1 MSNRRIDAQRA
12 RELLAAATPGPWGQD
27 DACGHFEVH
36 IYAPKGEPRLSMNYW
51 ESLVIVHGNED
62 QPRIGYQVAWGNADL
77 ICNAHDLAQ
86 TVVDLHAEVE
96 RAASAERGR
105 IVAWLRAWAD
115 AYEPKYSVYPDDCRD
130 LADRIERGE
139 VKP

>member
-27 DACGHFEVH
+27 DACGLFEVH
-36 IYAPKGEPRLSMNYW
+36 IYAPKGEPRLSMDYW

-62 QPRIGYQVAWGNADL
+62 QPRIGYQVAWGNASL
-77 ICNAHDLAQ
+77 ICAAHDLAQ

-96 RAASAERGR
+96 ALRALLEDRGR
-105 IVAWLRAWAD
+105 G
-115 AYEPKYSVYPDDCRD
+115 S
-130 LADRIERGE
+130 
-139 VKP
+139 